1 MIVARSEEQN
11 RLARERARELILESA
26 IELFAERGVS
36 GASIAEITR
45 RAGVAQGLVN
55 YHFGGKEQLI
65 AAVFDGWF
73 DALFGLPSV
82 DGTADERLAG
92 LIDTVIM
99 ATGYALP
106 LQRAVLA
113 MQLQPSTHR
122 LFAEAEERYGDRAS
136 TAEESVRDM
145 FRERGAAD
153 PEVEE
158 IMLRSTLEGILVKS
172 AVYGATFPLEDAR
185 RWMYRNY
192 ALPEPAGPLP
202 LDAPSRAKPIRL
214 RAMGAVRE
222 PLS

>member
-1 MIVARSEEQN
+1 VARSEEQN

-26 IELFAERGVS
+26 IELFAERGVP

-65 AAVFDGWF
+65 VAVIDAWF
-73 DALFGLPSV
+73 EALFGLPGV
-82 DGTADERLAG
+82 GGTADERLAG
-92 LIDTVIM
+92 LIDSVVM

-113 MQLQPSTHR
+113 MQQQPSTHR
-122 LFAEAEERYGDRAS
+122 LFAEAEERYADRALI
-136 TAEESVRDM
+136 AEESVRDV
-145 FRERGAAD
+145 FRERGAAAPD
-153 PEVEE
+153 VEE
-158 IMLRSTLEGILVKS
+158 VMLRSTLEGILVKF
-172 AVYGATFPLEDAR
+172 AVYGDTFPLEDAR
-185 RWMYRNY
+185 RWMYRIY
-192 ALPEPAGPLP
+192 ALPEPTRPLP
-202 LDAPSRAKPIRL
+202 LDAPARTKPIRL

>member
-1 MIVARSEEQN
+1 MARSEEQN

-26 IELFAERGVS
+26 IVLFAERGVS

-65 AAVFDGWF
+65 AAVIDEWF
-73 DALFGLPSV
+73 DALFGLPTIE
-82 DGTADERLAG
+82 GTADERLAL

-122 LFAEAEERYGDRAS
+122 LFAEAEDHYVERA
-136 TAEESVRDM
+136 TIAEESVRDM

-158 IMLRSTLEGILVKS
+158 IMLRSTLEGVLVKF
-172 AVYGATFPLEDAR
+172 AVYGDTFPLEDAR
-185 RWMYRNY
+185 RWMYRLY
-192 ALPEPAGPLP
+192 SLPDPAGRLP
-202 LDAPSRAKPIRL
+202 LAAPPRAGSIRL

>member
-1 MIVARSEEQN
+1 MARSEEQN
-11 RLARERARELILESA
+11 RLARERARELILDSA

-45 RAGVAQGLVN
+45 RAGVAQGLAN

-65 AAVFDGWF
+65 IAVIDAWF
-73 DALFGLPSV
+73 DALFSLPGV
-82 DGTADERLAG
+82 EGPADQRLSG

-113 MQLQPSTHR
+113 MQQQPSTHR
-122 LFAEAEERYGDRAS
+122 LFAEAEERYEDRARV
-136 TAEESVRDM
+136 AEESVRDM

-158 IMLRSTLEGILVKS
+158 IMLRSTLEGILVKYT
-172 AVYGATFPLEDAR
+172 VYGDTFPLEEAR
-185 RWMYRNY
+185 LWMYRLY
-192 ALPEPAGPLP
+192 ALPAPAEPLP
-202 LDAPSRAKPIRL
+202 LTAPPRSGAIRL